1 MFFFRKE
8 KEPKSESTL
17 VLVVKEVR
25 EQLWALSNQ
34 VSQVTDKMN
43 DVVETGKA
51 HMSCKS
57 LNTHYWATKNLFM

>member
-1 MFFFRKE
+1 MCIFSRKE

-34 VSQVTDKMN
+34 VSQVTNKMN

-51 HMSCKS
+51 HMTCK
-57 LNTHYWATKNLFM
+57 